1 MSIIFFG
8 DSITAG
14 SNSNK
19 KFTDYFDEAVVNKGV
34 SGTTIGEYS
43 IYPVDGYSLLKL
55 YDCPE
60 LRMAD
65 KIVLEYGI
73 NDTSAIMC
81 DFVDT
86 NKALLNFIKVLD
98 GIKQCNPNADITFL
112 ALSGDMDIV
121 YDYAKL
127 QCEYLSN
134 DYFRKFSF
142 NFPATSWCNTYIE
155 LIKLIKET
163 VRVVPMITDYRFFDE
178 NAECMSNDNVHP
190 NEKGHYLIAE
200 TIKKYM

>member
-14 SNSNK
+14 SNSNTR
-19 KFTDYFDEAVVNKGV
+19 FTDYFDEAVVNMGV

-43 IYPVDGYSLLKL
+43 IYPVDGYSLLRL

-60 LRMAD
+60 IKMAD

-86 NKALLNFIKVLD
+86 NKVLLNFIKILD
-98 GIKQCNPNADITFL
+98 GIKQLNNHAEIIFL
-112 ALSGDMDIV
+112 ALSGNSEIV
-121 YDYAKL
+121 YDYAKK
-127 QCEYLSN
+127 QCNYLSN

-142 NFPATSWCNTYIE
+142 NFPATSWCNIYIE
-155 LIKLIKET
+155 LMKLIKET
-163 VRVVPMITDYRFFDE
+163 VKVIPMIQDMRFFDE
-178 NAECMSNDNVHP
+178 NAVCMSDDDLHP
-190 NEKGHYLIAE
+190 NEKGHYIISE

>member
-8 DSITAG
+8 DSITEG
-14 SNSNK
+14 SNSDK
-19 KFTDYFDEAVVNKGV
+19 KFTDYFNEAVVNKGG

-43 IYPVDGYSLLKL
+43 IYPVDGYSLLRL
-55 YDCPE
+55 YNCPE
-60 LRMAD
+60 IRMAD

-86 NKALLNFIKVLD
+86 NKVLLNFIKVLD
-98 GIKQCNPNADITFL
+98 GIKQCNPNADIIFL

-121 YDYAKL
+121 YKYAKL

-134 DYFRKFSF
+134 DYFKNFSF

-163 VRVVPMITDYRFFDE
+163 VKVVPMITDYRFFDY
-178 NAECMSNDNVHP
+178 NAECMSDDNVHP
-190 NEKGHYLIAE
+190 NEKGHYLISE
-200 TIKKYM
+200 TIKKYI

>member
-8 DSITAG
+8 DSITEG
-14 SNSNK
+14 SNSDK
-19 KFTDYFDEAVVNKGV
+19 KFTDYFNEAVVNKGV

-43 IYPVDGYSLLKL
+43 IYPVDGYSLLRL

-60 LRMAD
+60 IRMAD

-86 NKALLNFIKVLD
+86 NKVLLNFIKVLD
-98 GIKQCNPNADITFL
+98 GIKQCNPHADIIFL

-121 YDYAKL
+121 YKYAKL

-134 DYFRKFSF
+134 DYFKKFSF

-163 VRVVPMITDYRFFDE
+163 VKVVPMITDYRFFDY
-178 NAECMSNDNVHP
+178 NAECMSDDNVHP
-190 NEKGHYLIAE
+190 NEKGHYLISE
-200 TIKKYM
+200 TIKKYI